1 MPLRRRRP
9 CRTPVPRLAAALPA
23 TLLLSL
29 SMAGTAVAAPS
40 WGGAL
45 EGLLG
50 QLLQQEYHYS
60 STSSDSSQTTTVRL
74 SLGQPADAPAWSIP
88 PDPDFPEPV
97 MPAIPDPAFPT
108 FGFPSAFDPPFAPAK
123 PQRKLNA
130 QGEGWYSNVQ
140 VDILQRRNDQV
151 CARFVRADTLIIAG
165 CVRANDRMARSL
177 AQYLLDKQQ
186 LRVYLDHRV
195 RYASLGRLDTF
206 RITRLEP

>member
-9 CRTPVPRLAAALPA
+9 CRTPAPRLAAALPA
-23 TLLLSL
+23 TLLLAFC
-29 SMAGTAVAAPS
+29 MAGKAMAAPS
-40 WGGAL
+40 WDGAL

-50 QLLQQEYHYS
+50 QLLQQEYHHS
-60 STSSDSSQTTTVRL
+60 SSSSGSSQTTTVRL
-74 SLGQPADAPAWSIP
+74 GLGQPGDAPAWPIP
-88 PDPDFPEPV
+88 PDPNFPEPV

-108 FGFPSAFDPPFAPAK
+108 VGFPSAFDSPLAPAE

-140 VDILQRRNDQV
+140 VDVLQRRNDQV

-165 CVRANDRMARSL
+165 CVRANDRMARNL
-177 AQYLLDKQQ
+177 AQYLLDKQH